1 MDDVSKPQGRI
12 PTGIDSA
19 SPQANLTN
27 TDASGNKNDR
37 FLNIVSEVDEYA
49 IILLDRDGVI
59 RSWNK
64 GAERIKGYKAEEILG
79 KHFRLFYSRD
89 DKDGQFP
96 ETLLETAFQ
105 QGKVNYEGWRIRK
118 DGTRFWG
125 SVTITAVHDS
135 QGEVNGFLKM
145 TRDLTDKR
153 IAQDSLSKYAE
164 EIRIKNEE
172 LRRSEERY
180 HKMVAEIKDYAIIL
194 LDNDG
199 KILEW
204 NKGAEVVK
212 GYSSDEIMG
221 KSFRLLYTPEDRE
234 RQLPEKLLHEART
247 LGSTTHEGWRVRKD
261 GTRFWGYVSITALHD
276 ETGQIFGFS
285 KITRDFSERKA
296 AEEKLGNY
304 LEDLRQKNEQL
315 RRSEERYFRM
325 IEEVEDYAIIFLN
338 TQGEI
343 QNWNSGAQKI
353 KGYTAAEAVGKRFT
367 IFYSPEDRA
376 MGLPESLLREAAEHG
391 KAIHE
396 GWRLRKDGSRFWAS
410 VVITALHDS
419 DNHIIGFTKVT
430 RDLTER
436 REAEQALDQKNRAL
450 EQANAQLSS
459 FAFVASHDLKEP
471 LRKIQ
476 VFTSRIVD
484 AESLSQKSTEYVG
497 KIIQSA
503 HRMQTLIDELLAFS
517 KLGAPGEA
525 EKVNLNQVVAGVRN
539 DLEVAIAE
547 KQATIVSE
555 SLPTIRGT
563 SFQLHQ
569 LFLNLFSNS
578 LKFAKKDRN
587 PKISIGYESIVGPVP
602 VHGVLSRAPYH
613 RIQIA
618 DNGIGFTQDEATK
631 IFDVFYRLHSRE
643 SFEGAGIGLAIVKRV
658 VENHNGVIVTEG
670 KPDEGATFFIYLPK
684 TGLAVAS

>member
-1 MDDVSKPQGRI
+1 MDDVSKEQGRAHFLRD
-12 PTGIDSA
+12 PAVQKT
-19 SPQANLTN
+19 
-27 TDASGNKNDR
+27 ASGSDERGEGTDR
-37 FLNIVSEVDEYA
+37 FLSIVSEVDEYA
-49 IILLDRDGVI
+49 IILLDTNGVI

-64 GAERIKGYKAEEILG
+64 GAERIKGYQSNEILG
-79 KHFRLFYSRD
+79 KHFRLFYSREE
-89 DKDGQFP
+89 KAGNLP
-96 ETLLETAFQ
+96 ETLLETALQ
-105 QGKVNYEGWRIRK
+105 QGKVNHEGWRIRK
-118 DGTRFWG
+118 DGTRFWA

-135 QGEVNGFLKM
+135 SGEVNGFLKM
-145 TRDLTDKR
+145 ARDLTEKR
-153 IAQDSLSKYAE
+153 IAQDSLSKHAE
-164 EIRIKNEE
+164 EIKIKNDE

-180 HKMVAEIKDYAIIL
+180 HKMVAEIRDYAIIL

-212 GYSSDEIMG
+212 GYQAEEIMG

-234 RQLPEKLLHEART
+234 RQLPEKLLSEARK

-276 ETGQIFGFS
+276 DNGEIFGFS

-304 LEDLRQKNEQL
+304 LEELRQKNEQL
-315 RRSEERYFRM
+315 RRSEDRYFRM

-353 KGYTAAEAVGKRFT
+353 KGYSAAEAVGKRFS
-367 IFYSPEDRA
+367 IFYTPEDRA
-376 MGLPESLLREAAEHG
+376 MGLPDELLVEAAKHG
-391 KAIHE
+391 KSVHE
-396 GWRLRKDGSRFWAS
+396 GWRVRKNGSRFWAS
-410 VVITALHDS
+410 VVITALHDN
-419 DNHIIGFTKVT
+419 DNRVIGFTKVT
-430 RDLTER
+430 RDLSER
-436 REAEQALDQKNRAL
+436 REAEQALDQKNKAL

-476 VFTSRIVD
+476 VFTSRIID
-484 AESLSQKSTEYVG
+484 SESLSEKSTGYVG

-503 HRMQTLIDELLAFS
+503 HRMQTLIEDLLAFS
-517 KLGAPGEA
+517 KLSAPGEA
-525 EKVNLNQVVAGVRN
+525 ERVNLNKVVAGVQN
-539 DLEVAIAE
+539 DLEVAIAD
-547 KQATIVSE
+547 KRATITSVP
-555 SLPTIRGT
+555 LPTINGT
-563 SFQLHQ
+563 AFQLHQ

-578 LKFAKKDRN
+578 LKFIRDGRDPIIA
-587 PKISIGYESIVGPVP
+587 IGYDSVIGPVP
-602 VHGVLSRAPYH
+602 AHGVLNRTPFH
-613 RIQIA
+613 RIKVS
-618 DNGIGFTQDEATK
+618 DNGIGFSQDQATK

-658 VENHNGVIVTEG
+658 VENHKGVIATEG
-670 KPDEGATFFIYLPK
+670 RPNEGASFFIYLPK
-684 TGLAVAS
+684 KEV